1 MTISLL
7 LRRGSLG
14 LLMLLT
20 QGGFASDQYDPND
33 SKPQPA
39 AKAGV
44 LIPLPAPVN
53 NLLNNGGFETNSGVG
68 TPVSNGW
75 TMVTNT
81 SAQQASGWFVQ
92 SGVTSPINNAQV
104 EMPTEGDFSAMTES
118 GGSSVSILYQDIQLP
133 AGSLQLSCDIYLN
146 NQASDYY
153 NNGTLN
159 FDPNIGPNQYFRMD
173 IMNPSAVLDDVGGGV
188 LQNLYITNPGDALV
202 QSYQTVTANLSA
214 FSGQTVRLRFA
225 EVDNQ
230 FFFNVGVDNCILQ
243 VTSPTA
249 PIQSVPVGGRW
260 SSLILTLMLSLFAG
274 MLLTRKNRYF

>member
-92 SGVTSPINNAQV
+92 SGVVSPINGVQV
-104 EMPTEGDFSAMTES
+104 EMPTEGDFSAMTGS
-118 GGSSVSILYQDIQLP
+118 GGSSVNILYQDIQLP

-153 NNGTLN
+153 NNGTLD
-159 FDPNIGPNQYFRMD
+159 FDPNIGPNQHFRMD
-173 IMNPSAVLDDVGGGV
+173 IMNPSAALDDVGGGV

-202 QSYQTVTANLSA
+202 QSYQTVTANLNA

-230 FFFNVGVDNCILQ
+230 LFFNVGVDNCILQ

-249 PIQSVPVGGRW
+249 PIQPVPVGGRG
-260 SSLILTLMLSLFAG
+260 SLLILSLMLSLFAG
-274 MLLTRKNRYF
+274 MLLTRKSRHF